1 MALPQVVDIDALL
14 QAISDE
20 APAGTD
26 PRSDSSPTSLYY
38 RTKDARNAA
47 RSAERA
53 AVEIGG
59 APPVEWGTVAE
70 TAMEILAS
78 HGKDLEI
85 AAWLVEALLRLEG
98 FAGLRDGMKVITGV
112 VAGFWE
118 SCFPELDEDGVEG
131 KVSAVAGLNGS
142 GAVGTLVQPIR
153 LVPLT
158 HGSQWSFSLW
168 NYEQATDLSK
178 VADAARRQERIDNG
192 AVTMEQFMESVAD
205 TPASFFGE
213 TQAVIGEA
221 LAALADMS
229 AAFDRVAG
237 VDAPPV
243 SALRELLEE
252 ISRSVGHFAADK
264 LAAATYSATGEETA
278 AESPAEG
285 GEAGQPAAGGTAVAI
300 RKTEGYQSREE
311 ALAELSR
318 IAVYFRKT
326 EPHSPMSYTLE
337 DAVRRARMSLPELLV
352 ELVEDPAHLQRIL
365 LAAGIKPPE
374 PAEQGY

>member
-1 MALPQVVDIDALL
+1 MALPQVIDIDALL
-14 QAISDE
+14 QPISE
-20 APAGTD
+20 ETPSGAD

-59 APPVEWGTVAE
+59 APPEEWGTVAD
-70 TAMEILAS
+70 TAGEILGG

-85 AAWLVEALLRLEG
+85 AAWLIEALLRQDG
-98 FAGLRDGMKVITGV
+98 FAGLRDGLKVMTGLV
-112 VAGFWE
+112 TGFWE
-118 SCFPELDEDGVEG
+118 SCYPELDEDGVEG

-142 GAVGTLVQPIR
+142 GAVGTLIQPIR

-158 HGSQWSFSLW
+158 QGSQGSFSLW
-168 NYEQATDLSK
+168 NYEQATDLAK
-178 VADAARRQERIDNG
+178 VTDSSRRQERIDNG

-213 TQAVIGEA
+213 TQAAIVEA
-221 LAALADMS
+221 LVALADMS
-229 AAFDRVAG
+229 AAFDAVAG

-252 ISRSVGHFAADK
+252 ISRSITHFAADK
-264 LAAATYSATGEETA
+264 LAVANYSAT
-278 AESPAEG
+278 SDDPAPVDE
-285 GEAGQPAAGGTAVAI
+285 GEAAAAAGETTTVVV

-318 IAVYFRKT
+318 IAAYFRKT
-326 EPHSPMSYTLE
+326 EPHSPMSYTLD
-337 DAVRRARMSLPELLV
+337 DAVRRARMSLPELLL
-352 ELVEDPAHLQRIL
+352 ELVEDPSHLQRIL

>member
-1 MALPQVVDIDALL
+1 MALPQVIDIDALL
-14 QAISDE
+14 QPISE
-20 APAGTD
+20 ETPSGAD

-59 APPVEWGTVAE
+59 APPEEWGTVAD
-70 TAMEILAS
+70 TAGEILGG

-85 AAWLVEALLRLEG
+85 AAWLIEALLRQDG
-98 FAGLRDGMKVITGV
+98 FAGLRDGLKVMTGLV
-112 VAGFWE
+112 TGFWE
-118 SCFPELDEDGVEG
+118 SCYPELDEDGVEG

-142 GAVGTLVQPIR
+142 GAVGTLIQPIR

-158 HGSQWSFSLW
+158 QGSQGSFSLW
-168 NYEQATDLSK
+168 NYEQATDLAK
-178 VADAARRQERIDNG
+178 VTDSNRRQERIDNG

-205 TPASFFGE
+205 TPAAFFGE
-213 TQAVIGEA
+213 TQSAIVEA

-229 AAFDRVAG
+229 AAFDAVAG

-252 ISRSVGHFAADK
+252 ISRSITHFAADK
-264 LAAATYSATGEETA
+264 LAVANYSAT
-278 AESPAEG
+278 SDDPAPAVE
-285 GEAGQPAAGGTAVAI
+285 GEAAAAAGETTTVVV

-318 IAVYFRKT
+318 IAAYFRKT
-326 EPHSPMSYTLE
+326 EPHSPMSYTLD
-337 DAVRRARMSLPELLV
+337 DAVRRARMSLPELLL
-352 ELVEDPAHLQRIL
+352 ELVEDPSHLQRIL

>member
-1 MALPQVVDIDALL
+1 MALPQVIDVDALL
-14 QAISDE
+14 QPISEE

-53 AVEIGG
+53 AVELGG
-59 APPVEWGTVAE
+59 APPEEWDTVAE
-70 TAMEILAS
+70 TAAELLGT

-85 AAWLVEALLRLEG
+85 AAWLIEALLRQDG
-98 FAGLRDGMKVITGV
+98 FMGLRDGLKVMTGL

-118 SCFPELDEDGVEG
+118 TCFPELDEDGVEG

-142 GAVGTLVQPIR
+142 GAVGTLIQPIR
-153 LVPLT
+153 LVSIT
-158 HGSQWSFSLW
+158 RGSQGSYSLW
-168 NYEQATDLSK
+168 NYEQATDLAK
-178 VADAARRQERIDNG
+178 VTDSNRRQERIDNG

-205 TPASFFGE
+205 TPASFFAE
-213 TQAVIGEA
+213 TQTGIAEA
-221 LAALADMS
+221 LAALAEMS
-229 AAFDRVAG
+229 AAFDAVAG

-252 ISRSVGHFAADK
+252 ISRSIAHFAADK
-264 LAAATYSATGEETA
+264 LAVANYSSGSEDIAADG
-278 AESPAEG
+278 PADE
-285 GEAGQPAAGGTAVAI
+285 GEAGMRAAGETTVVV
-300 RKTEGYQSREE
+300 RKIEGYQSREE

-318 IAVYFRKT
+318 IAAYFRKT
-326 EPHSPMSYTLE
+326 EPHSPMSYTLD
-337 DAVRRARMSLPELLV
+337 DAVRRARMSLPELLL
-352 ELVEDPAHLQRIL
+352 ELVEDPSHLQRIL